1 MPELDAQTA
10 VVTGAGSGL
19 GQAIAMGLARA
30 GARLVIMDL
39 NPASGNATAAAIRAA
54 GGDAVAAGVDVGDPD
69 AVRAAFG
76 SLSVGSQAGTS
87 LDILVNCAGISR
99 IGDDVPDVTD
109 EDWSDSVAVLQSAVF
124 YCMREAAQIMIGQRS
139 GSIVNIA
146 SIRGFSPMPGRI
158 VYSPAK
164 AAVIMMTQ
172 TAAGELARHGIRVNA
187 VAPGFMKTPMHD
199 EQVAAGVF
207 DEGHYLRAIPMGRF
221 GLPDEVAKAVRFL
234 CSDGASYITGSC
246 LVVDGGLTSVAIG

>member
-1 MPELDAQTA
+1 
-10 VVTGAGSGL
+10 
-19 GQAIAMGLARA
+19 
-30 GARLVIMDL
+30 
-39 NPASGNATAAAIRAA
+39 
-54 GGDAVAAGVDVGDPD
+54 
-69 AVRAAFG
+69 
-76 SLSVGSQAGTS
+76 
-87 LDILVNCAGISR
+87 
-99 IGDDVPDVTD
+99 
-109 EDWSDSVAVLQSAVF
+109 
-124 YCMREAAQIMIGQRS
+124 
-139 GSIVNIA
+139 
-146 SIRGFSPMPGRI
+146 MPGRI

-207 DEGHYLRAIPMGRF
+207 DEGHYLRAIPMRRF

-234 CSDGASYITGSC
+234 CSDDASYITGSC

>member
-1 MPELDAQTA
+1 MPGLDAQTA

-19 GQAIAMGLARA
+19 GQAIALGLARA
-30 GARLVIMDL
+30 GARLIIMEL
-39 NPASGNATAAAIRAA
+39 NSASGNAAAAAIRAA
-54 GGDAVAAGVDVGDPD
+54 GGDAVAMGVDVGDPD
-69 AVRAAFG
+69 AVREAFG
-76 SLSVGSQAGTS
+76 ALAGTS

-99 IGDDVPDVTD
+99 IGDDVPDVSD

-124 YCMREAAQIMIGQRS
+124 YCMREASKVMIRQRS

-234 CSDGASYITGSC
+234 CSDDASYVTGSC

>member
-1 MPELDAQTA
+1 MPELDTQTA

-19 GQAIAMGLARA
+19 GQAIAMDLARA
-30 GARLVIMDL
+30 GARLILMDIS
-39 NPASGNATAAAIRAA
+39 ADSGNATAAAITAA
-54 GGDAVAAGVDVGDPD
+54 SGQAVAMGVEVGDPD
-69 AVRAAFG
+69 AVREAFG
-76 SLSVGSQAGTS
+76 SIAGAS
-87 LDILVNCAGISR
+87 LDTLVNCAGISR
-99 IGDDVPDVTD
+99 IGDDVPDVSD

-124 YCMREAAQIMIGQRS
+124 YCMREASKIMMRQHS

-164 AAVIMMTQ
+164 AAVIMMTK
-172 TAAGELARHGIRVNA
+172 TAAGELAKHGIRVNA

-207 DEGHYLRAIPMGRF
+207 DEGHYLGAIPMGRF
-221 GLPDEVAKAVRFL
+221 GMPNEVAKAVRFL
-234 CSDGASYITGSC
+234 SSGDASYITGSC

>member
-1 MPELDAQTA
+1 
-10 VVTGAGSGL
+10 
-19 GQAIAMGLARA
+19 
-30 GARLVIMDL
+30 
-39 NPASGNATAAAIRAA
+39 
-54 GGDAVAAGVDVGDPD
+54 
-69 AVRAAFG
+69 
-76 SLSVGSQAGTS
+76 
-87 LDILVNCAGISR
+87 
-99 IGDDVPDVTD
+99 
-109 EDWSDSVAVLQSAVF
+109 
-124 YCMREAAQIMIGQRS
+124 
-139 GSIVNIA
+139 
-146 SIRGFSPMPGRI
+146 MPGRI

-234 CSDGASYITGSC
+234 CSDDASYVTGSC

>member
-1 MPELDAQTA
+1 MPALDAQTA

-19 GQAIAMGLARA
+19 GRAIAKDLARA
-30 GARLVIMDL
+30 GARLVLMDIS
-39 NPASGNATAAAIRAA
+39 ADSGNATAAAIRAD
-54 GGDAVAAGVDVGDPD
+54 GGQAVAMSVDVGDPE
-69 AVRAAFG
+69 AVREAFG
-76 SLSVGSQAGTS
+76 TIADAS
-87 LDILVNCAGISR
+87 LDTLVNCAGISR

-109 EDWSDSVAVLQSAVF
+109 ADWSDSVAVLQSAVL
-124 YCMREAAQIMIGQRS
+124 YCMREASKIMMRQRS

-164 AAVIMMTQ
+164 AAVIMMTK

-187 VAPGFMKTPMHD
+187 VAPGFMRTPMHD

-207 DEGHYLRAIPMGRF
+207 DEGHYLEVIPMGRF
-221 GLPDEVAKAVRFL
+221 GRPDEVAKTVRFL
-234 CSDGASYITGSC
+234 CSDDASYITGSC

>member
-1 MPELDAQTA
+1 MPVLDAQTA

-19 GQAIAMGLARA
+19 GQAIAMDLARA
-30 GARLVIMDL
+30 GARLVLMDIS
-39 NPASGNATAAAIRAA
+39 AGSGNATAAAIRAA
-54 GGDAVAAGVDVGDPD
+54 GGQAVAMSVDVGDPD
-69 AVRAAFG
+69 AVREAFG
-76 SLSVGSQAGTS
+76 SIAGAS
-87 LDILVNCAGISR
+87 LDALVNCAGISR

-109 EDWSDSVAVLQSAVF
+109 ADWSDSIAVLQSAVF
-124 YCMREAAQIMIGQRS
+124 YCMREASKIMMRRRL
-139 GSIVNIA
+139 GSIVNVA

-164 AAVIMMTQ
+164 AAVIMMTK

-199 EQVAAGVF
+199 QQVAAGVF
-207 DEGHYLRAIPMGRF
+207 DEGHYLEAIPMGRF
-221 GLPDEVAKAVRFL
+221 GVPDEVARAVRFL
-234 CSDGASYITGSC
+234 CSDDASYITGSC

>member
-1 MPELDAQTA
+1 MPGLDAQTA

-19 GQAIAMGLARA
+19 GQAIALGLARA
-30 GARLVIMDL
+30 GARLIIMEL
-39 NPASGNATAAAIRAA
+39 NSASGNAAAAAIRAA
-54 GGDAVAAGVDVGDPD
+54 GGDAVAMGVDVGDPD
-69 AVRAAFG
+69 AVRKAFG
-76 SLSVGSQAGTS
+76 SLAGTS

-124 YCMREAAQIMIGQRS
+124 YCMREASKIMMRRRS

-234 CSDGASYITGSC
+234 CSDDASYVTGSC

>member
-39 NPASGNATAAAIRAA
+39 NPASGNATASAILAA

-69 AVRAAFG
+69 AVREAFG
-76 SLSVGSQAGTS
+76 ALAGTS

-99 IGDDVPDVTD
+99 IGDDVPDVSD

-124 YCMREAAQIMIGQRS
+124 YCMREASKVMIRQRS

-234 CSDGASYITGSC
+234 CSDDASYITGSC

>member
-1 MPELDAQTA
+1 MPGLDAQTA

-19 GQAIAMGLARA
+19 GQAIALGLARA
-30 GARLVIMDL
+30 GARLIIMEL
-39 NPASGNATAAAIRAA
+39 NSASGNAAAAAIRAA
-54 GGDAVAAGVDVGDPD
+54 GGDAVAMGVDVGDPD
-69 AVRAAFG
+69 AVRKAFG
-76 SLSVGSQAGTS
+76 SLAGTS

-234 CSDGASYITGSC
+234 CSDDASYITGSC

>member
-1 MPELDAQTA
+1 MPGLDAQTA

-19 GQAIAMGLARA
+19 GQAIALGLARA
-30 GARLVIMDL
+30 GARLIIMEL
-39 NPASGNATAAAIRAA
+39 NSASGNAAAAAIRAA
-54 GGDAVAAGVDVGDPD
+54 GGDAVAMGVDVGDPD
-69 AVRAAFG
+69 AVREAFG
-76 SLSVGSQAGTS
+76 SLAGTS

-234 CSDGASYITGSC
+234 CSDDASYITGSC

>member
-76 SLSVGSQAGTS
+76 SLAGTS

-109 EDWSDSVAVLQSAVF
+109 QDWSDSVAVLQSAVF

-234 CSDGASYITGSC
+234 CSDDASYITGSC

>member
-1 MPELDAQTA
+1 MPVLDAQTA

-19 GQAIAMGLARA
+19 GQAIAMDLARA
-30 GARLVIMDL
+30 CAQLVLMDIS
-39 NPASGNATAAAIRAA
+39 ADSANATAAAIRAD
-54 GGDAVAAGVDVGDPD
+54 GGKAVAMNVDVGDPD
-69 AVRAAFG
+69 AVREAFD
-76 SLSVGSQAGTS
+76 SLATPS
-87 LDILVNCAGISR
+87 LDALVNCAGISR
-99 IGDDVPDVTD
+99 IGDDVADVSD

-124 YCMREAAQIMIGQRS
+124 YCMREASKIMMRQHS
-139 GSIVNIA
+139 GSIINIA
-146 SIRGFSPMPGRI
+146 SIRGFSPMPGRM

-187 VAPGFMKTPMHD
+187 VAPGFMKTRMHD

-207 DEGHYLRAIPMGRF
+207 DEGHYLKVIPMGRF

-234 CSDGASYITGSC
+234 CSDDASYITGSC

>member
-1 MPELDAQTA
+1 MPGLDARTA

-19 GQAIAMGLARA
+19 GRAIALGLASA
-30 GARLVIMDL
+30 GARTVIMEL
-39 NPASGNATAAAIRAA
+39 NSDSGNATAAAIRAA
-54 GGDAVAAGVDVGDPD
+54 GGEAVAMGVDVGDPD
-69 AVRAAFG
+69 AVREAFG
-76 SLSVGSQAGTS
+76 SLAGSS

-99 IGDDVPDVTD
+99 IGDNVPDVTD

-124 YCMREAAQIMIGQRS
+124 YCMREASKIMMRQRS

-146 SIRGFSPMPGRI
+146 SIRGFSPMPGRM

-172 TAAGELARHGIRVNA
+172 TAAGELARHGIRVNS
-187 VAPGFMKTPMHD
+187 VAPGFMKTAMHD

-234 CSDGASYITGSC
+234 CSDDASYITGSC

>member
-1 MPELDAQTA
+1 MPGLDAQTA

-19 GQAIAMGLARA
+19 GQAIALGLARA
-30 GARLVIMDL
+30 GARLIIMEL
-39 NPASGNATAAAIRAA
+39 NSASGNAAAAAIRAA
-54 GGDAVAAGVDVGDPD
+54 GGDAVAMGVDVGDPD
-69 AVRAAFG
+69 AVREAFG
-76 SLSVGSQAGTS
+76 SLAGTS

-124 YCMREAAQIMIGQRS
+124 YCMREASKIMMRRRS

-234 CSDGASYITGSC
+234 CSDDASYVTGSC

>member
-1 MPELDAQTA
+1 MPGLDARTA

-19 GQAIAMGLARA
+19 GRAIALGLASA
-30 GARLVIMDL
+30 GARTVIMEL
-39 NPASGNATAAAIRAA
+39 NSDSGNATAAAIRAA
-54 GGDAVAAGVDVGDPD
+54 GGEAVAMGVDVGDPD
-69 AVRAAFG
+69 AVREAFG
-76 SLSVGSQAGTS
+76 SLAGSS

-99 IGDDVPDVTD
+99 IGDNVPDVTD

-124 YCMREAAQIMIGQRS
+124 YCMREASKIMMRQRS

-146 SIRGFSPMPGRI
+146 SIRGFSPMPGRM

-172 TAAGELARHGIRVNA
+172 TAAGELARHGIRVNS
-187 VAPGFMKTPMHD
+187 VAPGFMKTAMHD

-221 GLPDEVAKAVRFL
+221 GLPDEVAKAVGFL
-234 CSDGASYITGSC
+234 CSDDASYITGSC

>member
-1 MPELDAQTA
+1 MPVLDAQTA

-19 GQAIAMGLARA
+19 GQAIAMDLARA
-30 GARLVIMDL
+30 GTQLVLMDIS
-39 NPASGNATAAAIRAA
+39 ADSGNATAAAIKAA
-54 GGDAVAAGVDVGDPD
+54 GGKAVAMNVDVGDPD
-69 AVRAAFG
+69 AVREAFD
-76 SLSVGSQAGTS
+76 SLATPS
-87 LDILVNCAGISR
+87 LDALVNCAGISR
-99 IGDDVPDVTD
+99 IGDDVPDVSD

-124 YCMREAAQIMIGQRS
+124 YCMREASKIMMRQRS
-139 GSIVNIA
+139 GSIINIA
-146 SIRGFSPMPGRI
+146 SIRGFSPMPGRM

-187 VAPGFMKTPMHD
+187 VAPGFMKTRMHD

-207 DEGHYLRAIPMGRF
+207 DEDHYLKVIPMGRF

-234 CSDGASYITGSC
+234 CSDDASYITGSC

>member
-1 MPELDAQTA
+1 MPGLDAQTA

-19 GQAIAMGLARA
+19 GQAIALGLARA
-30 GARLVIMDL
+30 GARLIIMEL
-39 NPASGNATAAAIRAA
+39 NSASGNAAAAAIRAA
-54 GGDAVAAGVDVGDPD
+54 GGDAVAMGVDVGDPD
-69 AVRAAFG
+69 AVRKAFG
-76 SLSVGSQAGTS
+76 SLAGTS

-124 YCMREAAQIMIGQRS
+124 YCMREASKVMIRQRS

-234 CSDGASYITGSC
+234 CSDDASYITGSC

>member
-1 MPELDAQTA
+1 MPALDAQTA

-19 GQAIAMGLARA
+19 GRAIALDLARA
-30 GARLVIMDL
+30 GAKVVIMEL
-39 NPASGNATAAAIRAA
+39 NPDAADDAAAEIQAA
-54 GGDAVAAGVDVGDPD
+54 GGRAITMTVDVANPD
-69 AVRAAFG
+69 AARQAFE
-76 SLSVGSQAGTS
+76 SLPGV
-87 LDILVNCAGISR
+87 DILVNCAGISR
-99 IGDDVPDVTD
+99 IGDHVSEVTD
-109 EDWSDSVAVLQSAVF
+109 KDWTDSVAVLQSAVF
-124 YCMREAAQIMIGQRS
+124 YGMREASKIMRAQRS

-172 TAAGELARHGIRVNA
+172 TAAGELARFGIRVNS

-199 EQVAAGVF
+199 QQVVAGVF
-207 DEGHYLRAIPMGRF
+207 DEGHYLKAIPMGRF

-234 CSDGASYITGSC
+234 CSDDASYITGSC

>member
-39 NPASGNATAAAIRAA
+39 NPASGNATASAIQAA

-69 AVRAAFG
+69 AVREAFG
-76 SLSVGSQAGTS
+76 ALAGTS

-99 IGDDVPDVTD
+99 IGDDVPDVSD

-124 YCMREAAQIMIGQRS
+124 YCMREASKVMIRQRF

-234 CSDGASYITGSC
+234 CSDDASYITGSC

>member
-1 MPELDAQTA
+1 MPGLDAQTA

-19 GQAIAMGLARA
+19 GQAIALGLARA
-30 GARLVIMDL
+30 GARLIIMEL
-39 NPASGNATAAAIRAA
+39 NSASGNAAAAAIRAA
-54 GGDAVAAGVDVGDPD
+54 GGEAVAMGVDVGDPD
-69 AVRAAFG
+69 AVREAFG
-76 SLSVGSQAGTS
+76 SLAGSS

-99 IGDDVPDVTD
+99 IGDNVPDVTD

-124 YCMREAAQIMIGQRS
+124 YCMREASKIMMRQRS

-146 SIRGFSPMPGRI
+146 SIRGFSPMPGRM

-172 TAAGELARHGIRVNA
+172 TAAGELARHGIRVNS
-187 VAPGFMKTPMHD
+187 VAPGFMKTAMHD

-234 CSDGASYITGSC
+234 CSDDASYITGSC

>member
-19 GQAIAMGLARA
+19 GQAIALGLARA
-30 GARLVIMDL
+30 GARLIIMEL
-39 NPASGNATAAAIRAA
+39 NSASGNAAAAAIRAA
-54 GGDAVAAGVDVGDPD
+54 GGDAVAMGVDVGDPD
-69 AVRAAFG
+69 AVREAFG
-76 SLSVGSQAGTS
+76 SLAGTS

-234 CSDGASYITGSC
+234 CSDDASYITGSC

>member
-1 MPELDAQTA
+1 MPGLDAQTA

-19 GQAIAMGLARA
+19 GQAIALGLARV
-30 GARLVIMDL
+30 GARLIIMEL
-39 NPASGNATAAAIRAA
+39 NSASGNAAAAAIRAA
-54 GGDAVAAGVDVGDPD
+54 GGDAVAMGVDVGDPD
-69 AVRAAFG
+69 AVREAFG
-76 SLSVGSQAGTS
+76 SLAGTS

-124 YCMREAAQIMIGQRS
+124 YCMREASKIMMRRRS

-234 CSDGASYITGSC
+234 CSDDASYITGSC

>member
-1 MPELDAQTA
+1 MPGLDAQTA

-19 GQAIAMGLARA
+19 GQAIALGLARA
-30 GARLVIMDL
+30 GARLIIMEL
-39 NPASGNATAAAIRAA
+39 NSASGDAAAAAIRAA
-54 GGDAVAAGVDVGDPD
+54 GGDAVAMGVDVGNPD
-69 AVRAAFG
+69 AVREAFG
-76 SLSVGSQAGTS
+76 SLAGTS

-124 YCMREAAQIMIGQRS
+124 YCMREASKIMMRRRS

-234 CSDGASYITGSC
+234 CSDDASYVTGSC

>member
-1 MPELDAQTA
+1 MPVLDAQTA

-19 GQAIAMGLARA
+19 GQAIAMDLARA
-30 GARLVIMDL
+30 GAQLVLMDIS
-39 NPASGNATAAAIRAA
+39 ADSANATAAAIRAD
-54 GGDAVAAGVDVGDPD
+54 GGKAVAMNVDVGDPD
-69 AVRAAFG
+69 AVREAFD
-76 SLSVGSQAGTS
+76 SLATPS
-87 LDILVNCAGISR
+87 LDALVNCAGISR
-99 IGDDVPDVTD
+99 IGDDVSDVSD

-124 YCMREAAQIMIGQRS
+124 YCMREASKIMMRQHS
-139 GSIVNIA
+139 GSIINIA
-146 SIRGFSPMPGRI
+146 SIRGFSPMPGRM

-187 VAPGFMKTPMHD
+187 VAPGFMKTRMHD

-207 DEGHYLRAIPMGRF
+207 DEGHYLKVIPMGRF

-234 CSDGASYITGSC
+234 CSDDASYITGSC

>member
-1 MPELDAQTA
+1 MPGLDAQTA

-19 GQAIAMGLARA
+19 GQAIALGLARA
-30 GARLVIMDL
+30 GARLIIMEL
-39 NPASGNATAAAIRAA
+39 NSASGDAAAAAIRAA
-54 GGDAVAAGVDVGDPD
+54 GGDAVAMGVDVGDPD
-69 AVRAAFG
+69 AVREAFG
-76 SLSVGSQAGTS
+76 SLAGTS

-124 YCMREAAQIMIGQRS
+124 YCMREASKIMMRRRS

-234 CSDGASYITGSC
+234 CSDDASYVTGSC

>member
-1 MPELDAQTA
+1 MPGLDAQTA

-19 GQAIAMGLARA
+19 GQAIALGLARA
-30 GARLVIMDL
+30 GARLVIMEL
-39 NPASGNATAAAIRAA
+39 NSASGNAAAAAIRGA
-54 GGDAVAAGVDVGDPD
+54 GGDAVAMGVDVGDAD
-69 AVRAAFG
+69 AVREAFG
-76 SLSVGSQAGTS
+76 FLAGSS

-99 IGDDVPDVTD
+99 IGDNVPDVTD
-109 EDWSDSVAVLQSAVF
+109 EDWSDSVTVLQSAVF
-124 YCMREAAQIMIGQRS
+124 YCMREASKIMMRQRS

-172 TAAGELARHGIRVNA
+172 TAAGELAPHGIRVNA

-234 CSDGASYITGSC
+234 CSDDASYITGSC